1 MLILFDNNVPRGLAR
16 VLASHT
22 IREAREQGWD
32 RLQNGEL
39 LRVAEDAG
47 FHVMIT
53 SDKSIRYQQ
62 NLKGRTMAL
71 VVSTQGRWR
80 AVRKKLI
87 EIAQAVDAA
96 TPGSYTEVNIPFE

>member
-16 VLASHT
+16 VLLGHT
-22 IREAREQGWD
+22 VHEAREQGWD

-39 LRVAEDAG
+39 LRVAEEAG

-62 NLKGRTMAL
+62 NLEGRIIAL
-71 VVSTQGRWR
+71 VVLTQGRWR
-80 AVRKKLI
+80 AIRKRLT
-87 EIAQAVDAA
+87 EITRAVDAA
-96 TPGSYTEVNIPFE
+96 GPGSYTEVEIPFE